1 MLKAFDFFDEAV
13 KIREY
18 LILKKIDKMSACALT
33 VETIEELLNCLIEN
47 PCEFDYFTVQ
57 NFCELYNTTKRSL
70 KYRNFGVYLRQ
81 DRQRV
86 DKLFEERFFSYIN
99 KKLYDIMEKELD
111 PGFEKICGIKGGK
124 LSGGQK

>member
-33 VETIEELLNCLIEN
+33 IETIEELLNCLIEN

-99 KKLYDIMEKELD
+99 K
-111 PGFEKICGIKGGK
+111 
-124 LSGGQK
+124 